1 MTSLVLNFIALPF
14 WTPNSILFALT
25 TVFRGILESLQE
37 QRSTVVGLL
46 LFWSILGLLSLAV
59 VPLYNWQKWKVTTS
73 TRKLFHVAILGVYT
87 SGLAFSPLLLA
98 LASIG
103 ATLTL
108 VGVEIIRVSRVIP
121 DLSKILTTAFKPFL
135 DSKDCGDLIV
145 TPTYLLVGASWPLWL
160 APALNPPSLALY
172 AGLLSIGVLDTAAS
186 VVGSSIGRLHWPG
199 ESGRTLEG
207 SLAGLLSALAFTG
220 FISYLGL
227 VSIHSWLNVTIALAI
242 TALVEASCWQVDCFS
257 SVTSCHKGII
267 LYPMP
272 HSKTFFSG

>member
-1 MTSLVLNFIALPF
+1 MTSIVLNFIALPF
-14 WTPNSILFALT
+14 WTPGSTFFAISS
-25 TVFRGILESLQE
+25 VSRGILESLQH

-46 LFWSILGLLSLAV
+46 LFWSLLGLLSLAV
-59 VPLYNWQKWKVTTS
+59 VPIYHWQQWRVTTR
-73 TRKLFHVAILGVYT
+73 TRKLFHVAVLAVYT

-103 ATLTL
+103 ATLAL
-108 VGVEIIRVSRVIP
+108 ISLEIIRVSRVIP
-121 DLSKILTTAFKPFL
+121 DISTILTTSLQPFL
-135 DSKDCGDLIV
+135 DSKEGGNLIL
-145 TPTYLLVGASWPLWL
+145 THIYLLVGASWPLWL

-172 AGLLSIGVLDTAAS
+172 AGLLSVGVLDTAAS

-207 SLAGLLSALAFTG
+207 SLAGLLSALAFTS

-257 SVTSCHKGII
+257 FVTSCHKGIDTVYHT
-267 LYPMP
+267 LL
-272 HSKTFFSG
+272 